1 LLERRF
7 MPWFGLYPWECP
19 LCRIHFF
26 RKNRKDREERM
37 AIQRPTEFRA
47 REFAAQEFIP

>member
-1 LLERRF
+1 